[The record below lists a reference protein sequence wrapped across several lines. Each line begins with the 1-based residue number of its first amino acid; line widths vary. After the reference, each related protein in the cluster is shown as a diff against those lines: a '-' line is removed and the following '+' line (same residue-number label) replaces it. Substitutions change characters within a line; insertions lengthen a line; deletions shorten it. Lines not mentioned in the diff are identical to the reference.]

1 MIILLDKIIKHVD
14 FYREPKIN
22 KLLMHLSHPDFLWIY
37 TFTMRLFQVLLILG
51 LIVLDHSRLTLAVD
65 LYVSNS
71 GDGTISKIDTTGV
84 ATIFASGLNT
94 PRGVA
99 FDNSGNLFVA
109 NAISSGTVS
118 RIDTSGNVTTFAT
131 GLSNPNGLA
140 FDTNGILY
148 VANGSNN
155 TISKITPGGV
165 VTTFATGLNGPR
177 DLAFDSAGDLYVS
190 QGGNSTIAKV
200 DSAGTVS
207 VFVSS
212 GLSSPQGLAFGTDGY
227 LYVAQSSKIEKVAT
241 NVTVSSFATGLGLP
255 VGIAFG
261 ASGDL
266 FAANNSGALNILQI
280 TPGGSSSSFSSGLNS
295 PTYLAFA
302 PVIVPEPSSLILVVM
317 ASGVLWMVSRKRSAL
332 S

>member
-1 MIILLDKIIKHVD
+1 
-14 FYREPKIN
+14 
-22 KLLMHLSHPDFLWIY
+22 
-37 TFTMRLFQVLLILG
+37 MRLNKALLVVG
-51 LIVLDHSRLTLAVD
+51 LLAACSSHLATAVD

-71 GDGTISKIDTTGV
+71 GDGTISKIDPSGV
-84 ATIFASGLNT
+84 ATIFASGLST

-99 FDNSGNLFVA
+99 FDASGNLFVA
-109 NAISSGTVS
+109 NAISSGIVS
-118 RIDTSGNVTTFAT
+118 RIDTSGIVTTFAT

-140 FDTNGILY
+140 FASNGDLY

-155 TISKITPGGV
+155 TISKITSGGV

-241 NVTVSSFATGLGLP
+241 NGTVIAFATGLGVP

-302 PVIVPEPSSLILVVM
+302 PVIVPEPSSLILAVM
-317 ASGVLWMVSRKRSAL
+317 ASGVLWMAARKRSAMSGSKKFSESL
-332 S
+332 